1 MLAEPGTP
9 LKLADGTMIDPATG
23 RARRLSST
31 YVEVPSHSKA
41 QEQIRKINTRLAD
54 IPMLPKQL
62 NVVSAILS
70 YTLIGLGDDEIATAT
85 GLTKKQITTVRT
97 SEVYEQ
103 LQKKIVDNIAD
114 QDETDVRTYLVKHAR
129 KAAENVVDL
138 LEAED
143 EKVSLA
149 ASKDIL
155 DRSGQRPVDTV
166 NHIVEQRQT
175 LNIVHIKR
183 DETIKPPELDLTVT
197 DVKDENDGNGS

>member
-23 RARRLSST
+23 RARRSSST
-31 YVEVPSHSKA
+31 YVEVPAHSKA

-70 YTLIGLGDDEIATAT
+70 YTLIGLSDDEIAIAT
-85 GLTKKQITTVRT
+85 GLTKNQVTSVRS

-103 LQKKIVDNIAD
+103 LQKKIVDNIAE
-114 QDETDVRTYLVKHAR
+114 QDEADVRTYLVKHAR
-129 KAAENVVDL
+129 RAAENVVDL

-183 DETIKPPELDLTVT
+183 DETVKPPELELAAI
-197 DVKDENDGNGS
+197 DVEDDDDGDRS